1 MPIEQV
7 SSGLDRIVALNQEVE
22 WLAEGFGGFTET
34 GGVKGVAE
42 GPVWWKAGGWWND
55 GGFLLFSDNANN
67 KRYKWDPIAGVSLYR
82 EPTNNA
88 NGLTRDRQ
96 GRLVAC
102 EHDTRRV
109 TREELDGSITVV
121 ANNYRGLRLNRPN
134 DIVVKSDG
142 AIYFT
147 DPVSMWLK
155 DPEIDIAGVYRV
167 SPDLGQINL
176 LVRDFGFPNGLTFS
190 PDEKTLYVN
199 DTFKRHIRSFRLDP
213 LYDSGFLDMSS
224 ERVFCELIGD
234 RPGAPDGM
242 KVDLEGNVYCTG
254 PGGIWI
260 ISPKG
265 EHLGTIVI
273 GGNRHATNLCFGG
286 DDWRTLFITTFTELG
301 RVRVNLPGVPV
312 PRGAVA

>member
-1 MPIEQV
+1 M
-7 SSGLDRIVALNQEVE
+7 
-22 WLAEGFGGFTET
+22 
-34 GGVKGVAE
+34 AE
-42 GPVWWKAGGWWND
+42 GPVWWKAGGWWKD

-67 KRYKWDPIAGVSLYR
+67 KRYKWHPKEGLSLYR

-121 ANNYRGLRLNRPN
+121 ANNYRGMKLNRPN

-155 DPEIDIAGVYRV
+155 DTEVDVAGVYRV

-176 LVRDFGFPNGLTFS
+176 LVRDFGFPNGLAFS
-190 PDEKTLYVN
+190 PDEKILYVN
-199 DTFKRHIRSFRLDP
+199 DTFKAHIRAFRLDP
-213 LYDSGFLDMSS
+213 LYGSGFLDMSS
-224 ERVFCELIGD
+224 ERGFLRIDRRSPGRSRRYEM
-234 RPGAPDGM
+234 RPGRQCVLHRAGRDLDHQSQGRASRHHPDWRGVVM
-242 KVDLEGNVYCTG
+242 PPICASVATTG
-254 PGGIWI
+254 PPCS
-260 ISPKG
+260 SPPSP
-265 EHLGTIVI
+265 
-273 GGNRHATNLCFGG
+273 NWAACR
-286 DDWRTLFITTFTELG
+286 
-301 RVRVNLPGVPV
+301 
-312 PRGAVA
+312 